1 MENYR
6 DKLDKVVARDMHH
19 ILVAPLNWG
28 LGHATRS
35 IPIIN
40 HLIDQGKEVTI
51 ASDGEALELLQD
63 EFPSLNSIQLPSY
76 NVRYNST
83 TLWSIL
89 VTNVPNVLKA
99 IIAEYFTLKRYTKNK
114 NIDLIISDS
123 RFGFRH
129 SSIRSYIISHQLTM
143 QSNNSIIKWVLNFV
157 NQKLLNAFD
166 LCIVPDYDDHRL
178 SGALS
183 KNDEIKE
190 KLYIGT
196 LSRFKKLD
204 VEIKYDKA
212 YIISGPEPARKELQN
227 HILNKIRNT
236 DKKTVLVR
244 GTNSGEII
252 LNNPNVT
259 ILDLVS
265 AEVLNQIIAESQ
277 IIISRSGYT
286 SIMDYYT
293 LGKDAKL
300 IPTPG
305 QSEQEYLA
313 DYLDGKY
320 GLQKVSLHNCS

>member
-1 MENYR
+1 MY
-6 DKLDKVVARDMHH
+6 H
-19 ILVAPLNWG
+19 ILIAPLNWG

-35 IPIIN
+35 IPIIEY
-40 HLIDQGKEVTI
+40 LIDQGKEVTI

-76 NVRYNST
+76 NVRYNGT

-99 IIAEYFTLKRYTKNK
+99 IIAEYFTLKKYTKNK

-129 SSIRSYIISHQLTM
+129 ASIKSYIISHQLTM
-143 QSNNSIIKWVLNFV
+143 QSNNSIIKWVLNFF
-157 NQKLLNAFD
+157 NRKLLNAFD
-166 LCIVPDYDDHRL
+166 LCIVPDYHDHRL

-183 KNDEIKE
+183 KNDKIKE
-190 KLYIGT
+190 KLYIGA
-196 LSRFKKLD
+196 LSRFKKLN
-204 VEIKYDKA
+204 VKVKYDKA
-212 YIISGPEPARKELQN
+212 YIISGPEPARTELQN
-227 HILNKIRNT
+227 HILNNIRNT
-236 DKKTVLVR
+236 DEKTVLVR

-252 LNNPNVT
+252 LDNPNVT

-277 IIISRSGYT
+277 VIISRSGYT

-320 GLQKVSLHNCS
+320 GLQKVTLHNCN